1 MRGIETEQEESR
13 LIQVENCTEED
24 DLVTQF
30 RDHNAGTEEPA
41 EHKNR
46 THMTHTHTYNSD
58 AGTNAHTF
66 VDVGNDDQEGAI
78 LRRSTR
84 ESHRPDHYGVWIYT
98 TSKEPTTVR

>member
-1 MRGIETEQEESR
+1 MCVFYSRDVIFNESVRGIETEQEESR

-46 THMTHTHTYNSD
+46 THTDPRTHAD
-58 AGTNAHTF
+58 
-66 VDVGNDDQEGAI
+66 
-78 LRRSTR
+78 
-84 ESHRPDHYGVWIYT
+84 SHPHI
-98 TSKEPTTVR
+98 

>member
-1 MRGIETEQEESR
+1 M
-13 LIQVENCTEED
+13 
-24 DLVTQF
+24 LVLRNQQNIKIVHTL
-30 RDHNAGTEEPA
+30 
-41 EHKNR
+41 
-46 THMTHTHTYNSD
+46 THGHTLTHTHTYNSD

-84 ESHRPDHYGVWIYT
+84 ESHRPDHYGVWVYT

>member
-1 MRGIETEQEESR
+1 M
-13 LIQVENCTEED
+13 
-24 DLVTQF
+24 LVLRNQQNIKIVHTL
-30 RDHNAGTEEPA
+30 
-41 EHKNR
+41 
-46 THMTHTHTYNSD
+46 THGHTLTHTHTYNSD

-84 ESHRPDHYGVWIYT
+84 ESHRPDHYGVWVYS